1 MNLKYKKII
10 VIFLVFL
17 ALISFQ
23 SCCFYGDC
31 NDWLAEPI
39 NSFIPIILNRAEFKA
54 FVKILPSEKFV
65 KSKKIYIKDNEML
78 VNDVNK
84 GFHIYNYS
92 DATNPVKIAFLR
104 ILGATAV
111 AIRNSI
117 IYINQAADLVTL
129 KYNLPTNKVT
139 VLCRNK
145 DIFPQKF
152 LLKVL
157 VITFKDNGII
167 TLWILK

>member
-39 NSFIPIILNRAEFKA
+39 NSFIPIILNRAKFKT

-65 KSKKIYIKDNEML
+65 KSKKIDIKDNIMI
-78 VNDVNK
+78 VNNVNK
-84 GFHIYNYS
+84 GFHIYNYP
-92 DATNPVKIAFLR
+92 DAANPVEIAFFE
-104 ILGATAV
+104 ILGATDV
-111 AIRNSI
+111 AFINSI
-117 IYINQAADLVTL
+117 IYINQAVDLVTL
-129 KYNLPTNKVT
+129 KYNLPTSKVT
-139 VLCRNK
+139 VLCKKKN
-145 DIFPQKF
+145 IFSSKMCPEDF
-152 LLKVL
+152 NNH
-157 VITFKDNGII
+157 I
-167 TLWILK
+167 